1 MKEPSTKDTWLHGL
15 ITYYIIF
22 YTVYAGQSWVSAV
35 PFVKVQLHVKQCSPH
50 PYTVS
55 LPISIGQQ
63 AKLCLPRVLAEPWFT
78 FKTSVLFCCFQP
90 LEYWRFESG
99 ATRSACQDAPMRD
112 DLLQKLV
119 EEKLLGATQQ
129 ISDLS
134 PERLYHFASCHREPR
149 RLFTLCFWP
158 TSKFQEKKAASKT
171 TFYNIAKKWWPCLRF
186 RSRSEHAMCVVCQS
200 LKSAI
205 HASTDSCS

>member
-35 PFVKVQLHVKQCSPH
+35 PFIKVQLHVKQCSPH

-99 ATRSACQDAPMRD
+99 ATRSACDQMHQWGMIFCKSWWKRSFWGQPS
-112 DLLQKLV
+112 KF
-119 EEKLLGATQQ
+119 Q
-129 ISDLS
+129 ICPPND
-134 PERLYHFASCHREPR
+134 YHFASCHREPR

-158 TSKFQEKKAASKT
+158 TSKFQEKKPPPKRLFT
-171 TFYNIAKKWWPCLRF
+171 T
-186 RSRSEHAMCVVCQS
+186 
-200 LKSAI
+200 
-205 HASTDSCS
+205 

>member
-35 PFVKVQLHVKQCSPH
+35 PFIKVQLHVKQCSPH

-90 LEYWRFESG
+90 LEYWRLESG
-99 ATRSACQDAPMRD
+99 ATRSACDQDAPMRD

-134 PERLYHFASCHREPR
+134 PERLPLRELPPGTTASLYLMFLAYIKVSGE
-149 RLFTLCFWP
+149 
-158 TSKFQEKKAASKT
+158 KAASKT